1 MNFLQLNQLPAV
13 LNSAAY
19 FCDLYN
25 GEILFTQGDRSEAIF
40 VLESGSI
47 LLLNYTENGQ
57 QVNHYTVREKELF
70 AELVLFKEV
79 YLCTAI
85 ANRPTR
91 VLVLPKEA
99 FLKALKLSPE
109 LAEAFMAQLAE
120 RLHECKLLLELRS
133 IRSAQKRVL
142 HYLRLLAQSNETTVV
157 LDRPLKDIAG
167 DLGLTPEALSRALAH
182 LQKVGEITRNQ
193 RKITFCKDPVGI
205 DLSHGMSML

>member
-13 LNSAAY
+13 LKSTVY
-19 FCDLYN
+19 SRDLSN
-25 GEILFTQGDRSEAIF
+25 GEILFTQGDQAEAIF

-47 LLLNYTENGQ
+47 LLLNYTEDGQ

-85 ANRPTR
+85 ANRPSW
-91 VLVLPKEA
+91 VLVLPKQP
-99 FLKALKLSPE
+99 FLEALKQSPE

-120 RLHECKLLLELRS
+120 RLHECKLLLE
-133 IRSAQKRVL
+133 
-142 HYLRLLAQSNETTVV
+142 
-157 LDRPLKDIAG
+157 LKDIAG

-193 RKITFCKDPVGI
+193 RKITFCKDPIRI
-205 DLSHGMSML
+205 DLSHGVSKR